1 MVTFARLLPM
11 PLLAFWL
18 YHAHSSR
25 AQMWAALIVGTLI
38 GCTDFV
44 DGFLARKHGPTVLGG
59 LLDPIADKV
68 FVALIYAPLAAIGV
82 VPAWACALMFVRE
95 FLVTALRSSYEIR
108 GLQMKTSYIAKVKTW
123 TQMQGIGVLYLFLLL
138 ADHPGA
144 LRGILIGGILAPLV
158 AMGALYAVKKKLWTG
173 ALVMSAAFGALLVVF
188 ESRPQD
194 TAPFIM
200 IIVVALT
207 WISGIDYFVGA
218 AKHLRGLGAAD
229 LVRVAGA
236 IALPCAVFAALVESD
251 APAWPIL
258 TVLSLELGVGGLDN
272 LLSHHKAASSAA
284 AWGVRTLGASA
295 LLLTAVWGGS
305 AATSLVVIAAA
316 ISTAGVAWEFWRGR
330 GYYLDQKTR
339 DKARTPAASTTPA
352 NGHSH

>member
-138 ADHPGA
+138 ADHPDA
-144 LRGILIGGILAPLV
+144 LRGILIGGIIAPLV
-158 AMGALYAVKKKLWTG
+158 AMAVLYAIRKKLWTG
-173 ALVMSAAFGALLVVF
+173 ALVMSAAFAALYVVF

-194 TAPFIM
+194 TAAFIM

-218 AKHLRGLGAAD
+218 AKHLRNLGAAD
-229 LVRVAGA
+229 YVRVAGA
-236 IALPCAVFAALVESD
+236 IALPCSVFAALVDSS

-272 LLSHHKAASSAA
+272 LLSHHKAAASPI

-295 LLLTAVWGGS
+295 LLFGAVWAGP
-305 AATSLVVIAAA
+305 AATGMVVTAAA

-330 GYYLDQKTR
+330 SYYLDQKTR
-339 DKARTPAASTTPA
+339 DKARTASSSPAPA
-352 NGHSH
+352 NGH

>member
-123 TQMQGIGVLYLFLLL
+123 TQM
-138 ADHPGA
+138 A
-144 LRGILIGGILAPLV
+144 
-158 AMGALYAVKKKLWTG
+158 
-173 ALVMSAAFGALLVVF
+173 
-188 ESRPQD
+188 
-194 TAPFIM
+194 
-200 IIVVALT
+200 
-207 WISGIDYFVGA
+207 SG
-218 AKHLRGLGAAD
+218 
-229 LVRVAGA
+229 
-236 IALPCAVFAALVESD
+236 
-251 APAWPIL
+251 
-258 TVLSLELGVGGLDN
+258 
-272 LLSHHKAASSAA
+272 SS
-284 AWGVRTLGASA
+284 TCS
-295 LLLTAVWGGS
+295 S
-305 AATSLVVIAAA
+305 C
-316 ISTAGVAWEFWRGR
+316 STI
-330 GYYLDQKTR
+330 
-339 DKARTPAASTTPA
+339 TPARCVGS
-352 NGHSH
+352 